1 MTNVIDKKETT
12 DYFRSNI
19 FESLAAYT
27 GWKIIKSSKSNGIV
41 SQDMAE
47 RYVGI
52 QKDYPNFFSLAE
64 QAFLIQFV
72 MLSLHS
78 FDSDTRSHSL
88 YKVDEKKTRTFIR
101 QNKKVLGM
109 LFDLRNKLFAHKDA
123 TLGTS
128 RFTISSINDL
138 DQFFKNLMAF
148 YNELTAIVDDSS
160 TVFSNAEEIK
170 HDMEYLF
177 MNLYRGEHSRK
188 FESDIEMSWEK
199 SSEKISDVTSDTT
212 R

>member
-1 MTNVIDKKETT
+1 MNMANKKETT

-27 GWKIIKSSKSNGIV
+27 GWKIIKSSKSKGIV
-41 SQDMAE
+41 SQEMAE

-52 QKDYPNFFSLAE
+52 QKDYPNFFNLTE
-64 QAFLIQFV
+64 QAFLMQFV

-88 YKVDEKKTRTFIR
+88 YKVDEQKTKIFIQ
-101 QNKKVLGM
+101 QNKSILDA
-109 LFDLRNKLFAHKDA
+109 LFHLRNKLFAHRDA
-123 TLGTS
+123 TLETS
-128 RFTISSINDL
+128 KYSIPSIIDL
-138 DQFFKNLMAF
+138 DQFFRNLMAL
-148 YNELTAIVDDSS
+148 YNELTAVVDDSS
-160 TVFSNAEEIK
+160 TIFSNAEEIK

-188 FESDIEMSWEK
+188 LAIDIEWLWEK
-199 SSEKISDVTSDTT
+199 DRGKVSDVTPDITK
-212 R
+212 